1 VCSSEERTT
10 KGIVVPTKGPSG
22 PTRDEVTERG
32 GQTFEDIFRESYPRL
47 VGQLFVVTTSRAE
60 AEEVVQEAFAR
71 LWEQWSRVREYENIE
86 SWVRRVALNFAI
98 SRWRGTTRHEQLLDV
113 SSAHDDPA
121 ESELAVLVALRKLP
135 IKQRSALLLHHVVGL
150 SVNEVAIKM
159 STKPGTVKSW
169 LSRGRTELNICLREE
184 EQ

>member
-1 VCSSEERTT
+1 MLTRR
-10 KGIVVPTKGPSG
+10 PLG
-22 PTRDEVTERG
+22 PTRDETTAWGDQR
-32 GQTFEDIFRESYPRL
+32 FEEIYRESYPRL
-47 VGQLFVVTTSRAE
+47 VGQLFVVTTSRTE

-71 LWEQWSRVREYENIE
+71 LWEQWSRVRKYENIE

-98 SRWRGTTRHEQLLDV
+98 SRWRRTTRHEQLLDV
-113 SSAHDDPA
+113 TSTHDDPA

-169 LSRGRTELNICLREE
+169 LSRGRTELDNCLREE
-184 EQ
+184 ER

>member
-1 VCSSEERTT
+1 M
-10 KGIVVPTKGPSG
+10 VPARGPVG
-22 PTRDEVTERG
+22 PTRDDVVTRG

-47 VGQLFVVTTSRAE
+47 VGQLFVVTTSRTE

-71 LWEQWSRVREYENIE
+71 LWAQWSRVREYENIE

-98 SRWRGTTRHEQLLDV
+98 SRWRRSTRHERLLDV
-113 SSAHDDPA
+113 TSTHDDPA
-121 ESELAVLVALRKLP
+121 ESELAVLVALRRLP

-150 SVNEVAIKM
+150 SVDEVANRM

-169 LSRGRTELNICLREE
+169 LSRGRTELNNCLREE
-184 EQ
+184 ER

>member
-1 VCSSEERTT
+1 MVLAR
-10 KGIVVPTKGPSG
+10 GPVR
-22 PTRDEVTERG
+22 PTRDDAATRG

-47 VGQLFVVTTSRAE
+47 VGQLFVATTSRAE

-98 SRWRGTTRHEQLLDV
+98 SRWRRSMRHNQLLDV
-113 SSAHDDPA
+113 TSTRDDPA
-121 ESELAVLVALRKLP
+121 ESEMAVLVALRRLP

-150 SVNEVAIKM
+150 SVDEVANKM

-169 LSRGRTELNICLREE
+169 LSRGRTELNNCLREE